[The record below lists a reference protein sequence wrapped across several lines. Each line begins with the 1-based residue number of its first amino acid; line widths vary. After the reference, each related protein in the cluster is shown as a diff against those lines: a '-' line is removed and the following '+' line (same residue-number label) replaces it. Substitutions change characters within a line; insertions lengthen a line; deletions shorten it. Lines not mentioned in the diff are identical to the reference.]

1 MTPTETAPDAHTAPA
16 TATAT
21 ATLRALPHAKLA
33 TEVRGSVIRL
43 ARRLRQQK
51 ADESLTDGL
60 LAALGH
66 VHNAQPLTI
75 GELAAHEGVAPPSM
89 TRAVDKLVEQGLLRR
104 TTDPGDRRRVLVETT
119 DAGRD
124 AVLETRRRRD
134 AWLAPRLAALTPEER
149 RTLADATRILRELT
163 RS

>member
-1 MTPTETAPDAHTAPA
+1 MSGPSGTAPTPP
-16 TATAT
+16 TTG
-21 ATLRALPHAKLA
+21 TLRALPHARLA
-33 TEVRGSVIRL
+33 TDLRAATLRL

-51 ADESLTDGL
+51 ADPTLSDGL
-60 LAALGH
+60 VASLGW
-66 VHNAQPLTI
+66 VLQAQPLTI
-75 GELAAHEGVAPPSM
+75 GELAEHEGVAPPSM

-104 TTDPGDRRRVLVETT
+104 TPDPADRRRVLLETT

-134 AWLAPRLAALTPEER
+134 AWLAPRLAALTPDER
-149 RTLADATRILRELT
+149 RTLTEATRILRELT